1 MTNTF
6 KRRIYR
12 YCVASAISFLGAF
25 LLYDLGDIGIA
36 TDRLLFPCVVL
47 WIVGILLG
55 FKAADTWSGWVNDT
69 RESKHVRRNSSNGY
83 SITFYTDA
91 CLVTSTV
98 VFLVVFTMIRN
109 QSTIAAGSVLAF
121 ALF

>member
-55 FKAADTWSGWVNDT
+55 FKDADTWSGWDNDT
-69 RESKHVRRNSSNGY
+69 SEETIVSRYR
-83 SITFYTDA
+83 SIAYPIYFFKVYAIDN
-91 CLVTSTV
+91 L
-98 VFLVVFTMIRN
+98 
-109 QSTIAAGSVLAF
+109 SVYYIF
-121 ALF
+121 I